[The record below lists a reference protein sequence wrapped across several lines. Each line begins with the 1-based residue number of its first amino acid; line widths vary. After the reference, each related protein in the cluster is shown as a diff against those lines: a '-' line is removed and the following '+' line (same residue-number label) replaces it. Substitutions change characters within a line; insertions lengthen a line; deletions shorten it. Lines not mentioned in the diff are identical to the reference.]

1 MTATCEPIFKLLWN
15 KNHGLWNEECQETFE
30 KINQYL
36 QNPLLS
42 MPPIFDRPLILYLRT
57 TKKAMRCVLGQHD
70 EFGKKKRA
78 IYYLSKKFTD
88 YESRLQW
95 YISFIVHLYGL
106 QNDFD
111 STCCITLH
119 DWFQNWINTNSFIS
133 KNTKKISRISFNIG
147 LYTYTVRYRPNI
159 KNTWFFMKLQII

>member
-1 MTATCEPIFKLLWN
+1 MAYGTRNAKKPLKKSISICKIHFYRCLPFLTDRWFYICEQPKKQWDV
-15 KNHGLWNEECQETFE
+15 
-30 KINQYL
+30 YL
-36 QNPLLS
+36 GNMMSL
-42 MPPIFDRPLILYLRT
+42 
-57 TKKAMRCVLGQHD
+57 V
-70 EFGKKKRA
+70 KKKRA

-111 STCCITLH
+111 STCYITLH

-133 KNTKKISRISFNIG
+133 KNTKKNSRISFNIG
-147 LYTYTVRYRPNI
+147 LYTYTVRYKPNI